1 MEWWRFRLPL
11 NPRPDGKRIAGR
23 SRGAGVDEVIDGVA
37 KGAFKGVGD
46 FGSEWEGLGGGFDA
60 EEILGGGFAG
70 DDVDPACAVREEF
83 VASDGGIGNKKEDG
97 DGWIKE
103 GKAEAEPEEESV
115 GGGEPAEWDA
125 DLFRTSGG
133 GAGSAG
139 VGGTGAIGRHAA
151 GDLIDDAVKALARGG
166 KF

>member
-46 FGSEWEGLGGGFDA
+46 FGGKREGLGGGFDA

-70 DDVDPACAVREEF
+70 DDVDPAGAIGEEF
-83 VASDGGIGNKKEDG
+83 VASDGGIGSEEKDG
-97 DGWIKE
+97 DGGVEK
-103 GKAEAEPEEESV
+103 GKTEAEPEEESI
-115 GGGEPAEWDA
+115 GG
-125 DLFRTSGG
+125 
-133 GAGSAG
+133 
-139 VGGTGAIGRHAA
+139 H
-151 GDLIDDAVKALARGG
+151 
-166 KF
+166 